1 MSAQARLTRILAL
14 VPWLLAHEGV
24 TVGACAEHFGVTEDE
39 LQQDLWQ
46 LVVCGTPGYGP
57 DQLVDIQF
65 WDDDDAVR
73 RDGVIRVLDPQTL
86 DRPMR
91 LTHQEAL
98 SLLVALRT
106 LAQLPGI
113 EDRGALVSAAA
124 KLEAATAGADV
135 EREVHVDV
143 AVPEAIRVAVDAAL
157 AERRQLDITYA
168 SAARDEV
175 TTRVIQPLRLQAVD
189 GIAYLEALCLSAG
202 AVRTFRLDRML
213 TAAVGAPIDDS
224 LLGTGAGTRPGE
236 PARGPEAVPTA
247 TLRLQPA
254 ARWVVD
260 VHHGTLVEEDPE
272 SGVATVR
279 LPLHSLDWGV
289 RLVLSLTGAAVALEP
304 SELADA
310 VAAAAGTA
318 LASYPWAVT

>member
-24 TVGACAEHFGVTEDE
+24 TVGACAAHFGVTEEE

-46 LVVCGTPGYGP
+46 LVVCGLPGYGP

-73 RDGVIRVLDPQTL
+73 RDGVIRVLDAQTL

-113 EDRGALVSAAA
+113 EDRAAIVSAAA
-124 KLEAATAGADV
+124 KLEAATAGADI

-143 AVPEAIRVAVDAAL
+143 AVAEDIRIAVDSAL
-157 AERRQLDITYA
+157 AEGRQLDITYT

-175 TTRVIQPLRLQAVD
+175 TARVISPLRLQSVD

-213 TAAVGAPIDDS
+213 TATVGAPIDDAP
-224 LLGTGAGTRPGE
+224 LGTGSTDPPGE
-236 PARGPEAVPTA
+236 PVGRTVPTA
-247 TLRLQPA
+247 TLRIQPS

-260 VHHGTLVEEDPE
+260 VHRGTLVEEDHE

-289 RLVLSLTGAAVALEP
+289 RLVLSLTGAAIALDP
-304 SELADA
+304 PELAAA

-318 LASYPWAVT
+318 LASYPEDVR

>member
-1 MSAQARLTRILAL
+1 
-14 VPWLLAHEGV
+14 
-24 TVGACAEHFGVTEDE
+24 
-39 LQQDLWQ
+39 
-46 LVVCGTPGYGP
+46 VCGLPGYGP

-65 WDDDDAVR
+65 WDDDDTVR
-73 RDGVIRVLDPQTL
+73 GDGVIRVLDPQTL
-86 DRPMR
+86 DRPLR

-124 KLEAATAGADV
+124 KLEAATAGEDV

-143 AVPEAIRVAVDAAL
+143 AVPEDIRVAVDSAL
-157 AERRQLDITYA
+157 ADRRQLDITYA

-175 TTRVIQPLRLQAVD
+175 TERVISPLRLQAVD
-189 GIAYLEALCLSAG
+189 GIAYLEALCHSAG

-213 TAAVGAPIDDS
+213 TATVGGPIDHD
-224 LLGTGAGTRPGE
+224 LLATGPGE
-236 PARGPEAVPTA
+236 PPEAAPHRGPTTPTA
-247 TLRLQPA
+247 TLQLQPA

-260 VHHGTLVEEDPE
+260 VHRGTLLAEDPV
-272 SGVATVR
+272 SGTATVL

-289 RLVLSLTGAAVALEP
+289 RLVLSLTGAAA
-304 SELADA
+304 ELDPPELGEA
-310 VAAAAGTA
+310 VAAAAGRA

>member
-14 VPWLLAHEGV
+14 VPWLVAHEGV
-24 TVGACAEHFGVTEDE
+24 TVGACAEHFGVTEEE

-46 LVVCGTPGYGP
+46 LVVCGLPGYGP

-73 RDGVIRVLDPQTL
+73 RDVVIRVLDPQTL
-86 DRPMR
+86 DRPLR

-113 EDRGALVSAAA
+113 ADRGALVSAAA
-124 KLEAATAGADV
+124 KLEAVTAGADV

-143 AVPEAIRVAVDAAL
+143 AVPEDIRVAVDAAL
-157 AERRQLDITYA
+157 ADRRQLDITYA

-213 TAAVGAPIDDS
+213 TATVGAPIDET
-224 LLGTGAGTRPGE
+224 LLDGGSIAPSGVTGGPPG
-236 PARGPEAVPTA
+236 AVPTA

-260 VHHGTLVEEDPE
+260 VHRGTLVEEDAQ

-289 RLVLSLTGAAVALEP
+289 RLVLSLMGSAAALDP
-304 SELADA
+304 PELAEA

-318 LASYPWAVT
+318 LASYPRQ